1 MKQKTDK
8 IEGIRSVDFR
18 IIAKGHG
25 VVNWNGSTR
34 LNIDGHA
41 KAINNHTLPKLR
53 GYSNITYINDK
64 DTKQEYAYKN
74 VNDIDFKKTPLYIS
88 QNCIRHHLFK
98 ENSFLDFQSKEV
110 HDNVDKLLCS
120 IVGLV
125 RGYVIPTTKEQKRTS
140 ALLLE
145 DFVDVTSE
153 PTGNFEQM
161 CKAGTKEKKENKQGK
176 EASISL
182 FSKTTF
188 GDTLYNACGS
198 ISIEQLQFISLD
210 GKFSREAMNCSTE
223 KDKKALAKKMT
234 EFLNGLGGTD
244 KAEAIYH
251 KNYVRNGSIYD
262 IGEAGILVNDVAID
276 ILVKKTLDLLENL
289 TIRQAKG
296 YMYVD
301 SIEID
306 YNDSSKAKDMMRI
319 KRIEEGNYNIKKE
332 KGSLNYAQYFVGV

>member
-1 MKQKTDK
+1 MKQKQNK
-8 IEGIRSVDFR
+8 IEGIRSVDFK

-25 VVNWNGSTR
+25 VVNWNGSTKLKIR
-34 LNIDGHA
+34 VED
-41 KAINNHTLPKLR
+41 KDKVINNHNLPKLR
-53 GYSNITYINDK
+53 GYTNIDGYWDDGNPK
-64 DTKQEYAYKN
+64 YKY

-98 ENSFLDFQSKEV
+98 ANSFLDFQSDEV
-110 HDNVDKLLCS
+110 HENVDVLLCS

-125 RGYVIPTTKEQKRTS
+125 RGYVIPTKKEQKRTS

-145 DFVDVTSE
+145 DFVDISPE

-161 CKAGTKEKKENKQGK
+161 GKAGTKEKKENKQGK

-188 GDTLYNACGS
+188 GDTHYESYGS

-223 KDKKALAKKMT
+223 KEKESLAKKMT
-234 EFLNGLGGTD
+234 NFLNELGDTD

-251 KNYVRNGSIYD
+251 KNYVRNGSIYN
-262 IGEAGILVNDVAID
+262 IGEAGILLNDVAID

-301 SIEID
+301 SIEVD
-306 YNDSSKAKDMMRI
+306 YNDSSKAKDMMRV
-319 KRIEEGNYNIKKE
+319 KRIEEGNYNINRE